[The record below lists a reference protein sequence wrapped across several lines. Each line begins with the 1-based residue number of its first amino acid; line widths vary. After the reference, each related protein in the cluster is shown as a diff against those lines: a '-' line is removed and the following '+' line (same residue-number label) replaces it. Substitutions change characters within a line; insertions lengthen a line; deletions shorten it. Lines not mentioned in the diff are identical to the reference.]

1 VVPFVHRRRVTYA
14 EVDQQGIVFN
24 GHWLAYFDDAMT
36 RFVDWLGFPPKDV
49 FFSTFDVMVVKAGLE
64 WQGPAGFDDEVDIA
78 VVPTRLG
85 NASFDLTYQAT
96 VGGRPVCVG
105 TITYVSV
112 RPGSAEA
119 VPIPSE
125 VRAKLEAAA
134 TASAVGREGNTTPKP
149 ARYD

>member
-1 VVPFVHRRRVTYA
+1 MAPFVHRRRVTYA
-14 EVDQQGIVFN
+14 EVDQQGVVFN

-36 RFVDWLGFPPKDV
+36 RFCDHLGFPPKEV
-49 FFSTFDVMVVKAGLE
+49 FFSTFDVMVVKATLE

-85 NASFDLTYQAT
+85 NASFDLTYRAA
-96 VGGRPVCVG
+96 VDGRPVCVG

-119 VPIPSE
+119 VPIPAD
-125 VRAKLEAAA
+125 VRTKLEAAA
-134 TASAVGREGNTTPKP
+134 TASVLDREGNTRPKP
-149 ARYD
+149 ARHD